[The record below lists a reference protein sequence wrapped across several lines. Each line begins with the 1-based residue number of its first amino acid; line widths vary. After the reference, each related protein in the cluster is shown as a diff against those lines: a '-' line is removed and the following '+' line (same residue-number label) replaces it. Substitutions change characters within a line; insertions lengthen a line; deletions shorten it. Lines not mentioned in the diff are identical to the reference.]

1 MRAKVFEINLGRLP
15 VGRSPA
21 SYLELR
27 INDFL
32 EENPQATVE
41 AIQISNVLM
50 PHDSSG
56 AVRPETWREFP
67 IMIAVL
73 LYSVPRRS

>member
-15 VGRSPA
+15 VGRNPA

-32 EENPQATVE
+32 EANPEATVE
-41 AIQISNVLM
+41 AIEMSNVTM

-56 AVRPETWREFP
+56 AVRPEAWRDFP
-67 IMIAVL
+67 VMIAVL
-73 LYSVPRRS
+73 LYSDPRRG

>member
-1 MRAKVFEINLGRLP
+1 
-15 VGRSPA
+15 
-21 SYLELR
+21 LR

-67 IMIAVL
+67 IMIAIL